1 MTRDEWFVVL
11 DSEPVTPNQRGAI
24 MRECDRLGIVGRAER
39 LAALAALAGL
49 DALGSTA
56 DLTMG
61 QAGQIVNALQRTRDR
76 AELPDAARV
85 DDERQGDDE
94 PAGEQISIAEA
105 LRRIALMLYV
115 ALNES
120 NGETKSADTG
130 LSIERLRARWAFP
143 ALPVNSSPARKEGI
157 SSDGR

>member
-1 MTRDEWFVVL
+1 MTRDEWFAML

-24 MRECDRLGIVGRAER
+24 MRECDRLGIVDRSER
-39 LAALAALAGL
+39 LAVLAALAGL

-76 AELPDAARV
+76 AELPDMARV
-85 DDERQGDDE
+85 DDERQGDE

-105 LRRIALMLYV
+105 LRRIAHMLYV

-130 LSIERLRARWAFP
+130 LSIEQLRARWAFP